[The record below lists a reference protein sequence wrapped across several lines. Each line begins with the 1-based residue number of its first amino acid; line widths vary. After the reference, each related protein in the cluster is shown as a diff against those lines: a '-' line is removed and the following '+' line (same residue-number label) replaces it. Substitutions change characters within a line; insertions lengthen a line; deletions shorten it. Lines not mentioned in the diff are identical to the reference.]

1 MFVFV
6 QYDRLTPR
14 LLSTCRKNL
23 VDLCELPTNW
33 SMGTDMKDVQV
44 GKYLSCLYQNKQK
57 VKMKENFII
66 EFI

>member
-1 MFVFV
+1 
-6 QYDRLTPR
+6 
-14 LLSTCRKNL
+14 

-33 SMGTDMKDVQV
+33 TMGTEMKDVRV
-44 GKYLSCLYQNKQK
+44 GKYLSCLYQSKQK